1 MFCARCGE
9 QIPDASEICP
19 FCGREASIHI
29 DPPAPLPAVS
39 YPRPTALT
47 LPVIIGPSGVGG
59 WLLFF
64 CISLTVLSPLNIL
77 MRASAGWR
85 LTSPYLLN
93 DLAGLYGAVV
103 GTVLWLKQP
112 ISLMLL
118 RIYFIIAAGVAVL
131 GVLNLIATALRT
143 HESLFLAR
151 GFTGA
156 LEYVGILLLWFAYFR
171 KSVRVRNTFGSN
183 I

>member
-9 QIPDASEICP
+9 QIPDASQICP
-19 FCGREASIHI
+19 LCGREASLQI
-29 DPPAPLPAVS
+29 DPPAPLLAVS
-39 YPRPTALT
+39 HPQSAVLT
-47 LPVIIGPSGVGG
+47 LPAIIGPSGVGG

-77 MRASAGWR
+77 MRASAGWH

-93 DLAGLYGAVV
+93 DLGALYGTVV
-103 GTVLWLKQP
+103 GAALWLKRP